1 MEAAFKDDEEAQV
14 VRVVQV
20 ELLKEES
27 AEQETFCYNT
37 VPLILYTFSAFKHGV
52 YTGLAQVLTTPGKT
66 LCLVQRLPYHLK
78 AFRNGTLMRCSS
90 C

>member
-37 VPLILYTFSAFKHGV
+37 VPLILWRIWSLMEFLIRILFYPFSYNRAKLYQGI
-52 YTGLAQVLTTPGKT
+52 
-66 LCLVQRLPYHLK
+66 
-78 AFRNGTLMRCSS
+78 
-90 C
+90 